1 MEIIA
6 YFAVIALA
14 FFFLIVRPQRQRFAA
29 HRALVEA
36 LRVGDVVVTTGG
48 IHGTIRG
55 LDDETLQ
62 IEIAPGVVATFARGA
77 IGRRVE
83 PPADVDADDEPSAGG

>member
-29 HRALVEA
+29 HRALITS
-36 LRVGDVVVTTGG
+36 LQVGDEVVTTGG
-48 IHGTIRG
+48 MHGTIRA
-55 LDDETLQ
+55 LDDDTLE

-77 IGRRVE
+77 IGRRVDT
-83 PPADVDADDEPSAGG
+83 PVDLDDDPGAGG